1 MYEIDLIIKHTSVS
15 EIQDYIKHIIKNR
28 ETSRTNYSIH
38 IYINRINNRFTLEL
52 QTTETMKLFDSTKKL
67 MNKTKNGGNPRVLGV
82 NQVALVQY
90 NLVDNQ
96 YQQKPKVL
104 YTFTHN

>member
-1 MYEIDLIIKHTSVS
+1 
-15 EIQDYIKHIIKNR
+15 
-28 ETSRTNYSIH
+28 
-38 IYINRINNRFTLEL
+38 
-52 QTTETMKLFDSTKKL
+52 MKLFDSTKKL
-67 MNKTKNGGNPRVLGV
+67 MNKTKNGGNPPVLGV
-82 NQVALVQY
+82 IQVALVQY